1 MQTTSQKPCA
11 QGAECDRRTQQD
23 PGETPLERNVTH
35 IALFAAL
42 IAVLGLVPRIDLAAG
57 VPITAQSLGIMLC
70 GTVLGAKRGAMA
82 VLLFL
87 ALVAAGLPLLS
98 GGRGGL
104 GVFASPSVGFL
115 IGFPVAAFVAG
126 WIMERT
132 SLAPGVAATAA
143 AVIGGI
149 GVLYLFGISGMALV
163 LDKTLPEA
171 AQIAIAFLPGDIVKA
186 AIAGAVTATLAR
198 MRPGALL
205 SRA

>member
-1 MQTTSQKPCA
+1 M
-11 QGAECDRRTQQD
+11 
-23 PGETPLERNVTH
+23 ERSLTH

-42 IAVLGLVPRIDLAAG
+42 IAILGLVPQITLATG

-70 GTVLGAKRGAMA
+70 GTVLGAKRGALA

-104 GVFASPSVGFL
+104 GVFAGPTVGFL
-115 IGFPVAAFVAG
+115 IGFPIAAFVAG
-126 WIMERT
+126 WIVQRT
-132 SLAPGVAATAA
+132 TLPVGLAATAA
-143 AVIGGI
+143 SVIGGI
-149 GVLYLFGISGMALV
+149 AVLYTFGIPGMAIV
-163 LDKTLPEA
+163 LDKSLPEA
-171 AQIAIAFLPGDIVKA
+171 ALLTGAYLPGDAIKA
-186 AIAGAVTATLAR
+186 VLAGLVTQSIAR

>member
-1 MQTTSQKPCA
+1 M
-11 QGAECDRRTQQD
+11 
-23 PGETPLERNVTH
+23 ERNLTH

-42 IAVLGLVPRIDLAAG
+42 IAVLGLIPRIDLASG

-70 GTVLGAKRGAMA
+70 GTVLGARRGALA

-104 GVFASPSVGFL
+104 GVFAGPSVGYL
-115 IGFPVAAFVAG
+115 IGFPVAAFVTG
-126 WIMERT
+126 WLMERST
-132 SLAPGVAATAA
+132 LPVGLAAGAA

-149 GVLYLFGISGMALV
+149 GVLYGFGIFGMSVMLS
-163 LDKTLPEA
+163 KTLPEA
-171 AQIAIAFLPGDIVKA
+171 AFLGMAFLPGDVLKA
-186 AIAGAVTATLAR
+186 VIAGLVTQSLAR
-198 MRPGALL
+198 MRPASLL